1 MSKPVLYLF
10 NGKVARFGSGVLGFT
25 PPPPV
30 VPVQIGDQI
39 WSNKNLSIN
48 DGGEGIST
56 RTVNYGQ
63 GDVIETYYTFAAAVR
78 VAASVTGWHLPTKE
92 EWNTLRTYVGVKNGK
107 KLQST
112 YGWEENY
119 SHQPGKQGT
128 DEYGFTAFPALWST
142 ATSSNYRNQVEFLSS
157 TSTSS
162 YVYTF
167 GLMTGGDFMSS
178 DYGSFSIGYSV
189 RLIKDS

>member
-63 GDVIETYYTFAAAVR
+63 GDVVETYYTFDAAVR
-78 VAASVTGWHLPTKE
+78 VGSSVPGWHLPTKQ
-92 EWNTLRTYVGVKNGK
+92 EWTALNTYVGSNNYR
-107 KLQST
+107 KLMST
-112 YGWEENY
+112 YGWEGTYGGSTE
-119 SHQPGKQGT
+119 QGT
-128 DEYGFTAFPALWST
+128 DEYGFAAFPSLWSR
-142 ATSSNYRNQVEFLSS
+142 ATSSNYRNAAYFWSS

-162 YVYTF
+162 YAFNF
-167 GLMTGGDFMSS
+167 GLLADGFMFS
-178 DYGSFSIGYSV
+178 DYGSFSLEYSV